1 MFNDPPTYN
10 IRKEFDKGLYV
21 ERQAELDIAQEWRT
35 STRRVLTITSPP
47 ANGKTW
53 FLTHFQLV
61 LKDDGQLV
69 FKIDVRDF
77 LTEDSLGMREIDPKA
92 MNAWM
97 VTFGADLRKDCASA
111 PTPNGDAEI
120 AAVLNNLAG
129 HISTECW
136 PGQILYL
143 FVDGCDEPSD
153 TSWKIIE
160 KQILVPILAHRNWR
174 LIIALRQS
182 QRLHSL
188 LLRQTEK
195 PLVLLPL
202 NPPQNE
208 KKHPGHI
215 QLQKLIKQSRHLT
228 PPLADI
234 LAMLPDYNWIH
245 PGLNHFLFLE
255 ACHNYTNHQKVTVQ
269 DGFLERGISALT
281 PLSDTQQI
289 LTWLKI
295 ISKQPD
301 EWRIEELADILGQSR
316 IASWQIIKTLQD
328 HLLITNIDNRY
339 RITDGVREF
348 IYAAQELIKVKETRI

>member
-1 MFNDPPTYN
+1 MPNDTPTHD
-10 IRKEFDKGLYV
+10 IRKEFDKDLFV
-21 ERQAELDIAQEWRT
+21 ERKAELDIAQEWRI
-35 STRRVLTITSPP
+35 STRRVLTVTSPP

-53 FLTHFQLV
+53 FLTHFQLI
-61 LKDDGQLV
+61 LQDDGQLV

-77 LTEDSLGMREIDPKA
+77 LTEGPLGMREIDTEA
-92 MNAWM
+92 MKIWT
-97 VTFGADLRKDCASA
+97 VTFCAYLCNDCASA
-111 PTPNGDAEI
+111 PSPNGNAEI
-120 AAVLNNLAG
+120 AAVLNRLAG

-160 KQILVPILAHRNWR
+160 KQIIVPILAHLNWR

-202 NPPQNE
+202 ALPQTE
-208 KKHPGHI
+208 KEHPGHV
-215 QLQKLIKQSRHLT
+215 QLQKLTKQVDRLT
-228 PPLADI
+228 PPLDDI

-255 ACHNYTNHQKVTVQ
+255 ACHNYTNHQKVAVQ

-281 PLSDTQQI
+281 PLSDTGQI
-289 LTWLKI
+289 LTWLKT
-295 ISKQPD
+295 ISKLQE
-301 EWRIEELADILGQSR
+301 EWRIEELADTLGQSR
-316 IASWQIIKTLQD
+316 VTTWQVIKDLQD

-348 IYAAQELIKVKETRI
+348 IYAAQELDQS